1 MSTTTDEI
9 IEKLKSITLL
19 EASELVTQLEQTFG
33 VDASASMGV
42 GFSGVPGE
50 GGGANVEVAEEKTS
64 FNVILQEVP
73 GDKRVAVLKA
83 IRDLTSLG
91 LKEAKEFTTELP
103 KTVKDSVSKDEADA
117 AVEQLQKA
125 GATVKI
131 E

>member
-1 MSTTTDEI
+1 MPGMQMADEN
-9 IEKLKSITLL
+9 
-19 EASELVTQLEQTFG
+19 G
-33 VDASASMGV
+33 N
-42 GFSGVPGE
+42 P
-50 GGGANVEVAEEKTS
+50 
-64 FNVILQEVP
+64 
-73 GDKRVAVLKA
+73 